1 MEREHVW
8 RVIELQPRNN
18 NNMKKLLMICII
30 SLIIIVNIYQ
40 SFAKYDTCNCKSD
53 DIFMEELKNLYK
65 EIDLLSKYD
74 IEKIKIINSMYELF
88 SIEHREDIRK
98 AIIKANI
105 RLLYK
110 NESYL
115 IEYEPYHTF
124 VMRIRKQHKPNDIME
139 YICDCSI
146 TLNHVK
152 QLLDIYKRRFNI
164 ERRRNYKL
172 NQSKKIYDGTSNHEQ
187 RLLEKSVTKNIVNL
201 LEYRPKSFITDQLVD
216 RIIYYFNYH

>member
-1 MEREHVW
+1 MVEH
-8 RVIELQPRNN
+8 IQKIINLQRRNN
-18 NNMKKLLMICII
+18 NNMKKLFII
-30 SLIIIVNIYQ
+30 FSILLIIVYVYQ
-40 SFAKYDTCNCKSD
+40 PFTNYHMCSCKRD
-53 DIFMEELKNLYK
+53 DFFIEELKNLYK
-65 EIDLLSKYD
+65 KIDLLSRYD
-74 IEKIKIINSMYELF
+74 TEKIEIINSIYESF

-98 AIIKANI
+98 AIINANI
-105 RLLYK
+105 HLLNK

-115 IEYEPYHTF
+115 VEYEPYHTF
-124 VMRIRKQHKPNDIME
+124 IMRKRKQHKPNDIME

-201 LEYRPKSFITDQLVD
+201 LEYRPKSFITDQFID
-216 RIIYYFNYH
+216 KIIYYFNYH

>member
-1 MEREHVW
+1 
-8 RVIELQPRNN
+8 
-18 NNMKKLLMICII
+18 
-30 SLIIIVNIYQ
+30 
-40 SFAKYDTCNCKSD
+40 
-53 DIFMEELKNLYK
+53 MEELKNLYK

-74 IEKIKIINSMYELF
+74 IEKIEIINSMYESF

-124 VMRIRKQHKPNDIME
+124 VMRIRKHHKPNDIME

-152 QLLDIYKRRFNI
+152 QLLDIYKRRLNI

-172 NQSKKIYDGTSNHEQ
+172 NQSKKIYDGTSDHER

-201 LEYRPKSFITDQLVD
+201 LEYQPKSFITDQLVD
-216 RIIYYFNYH
+216 RIIYDFNYH

>member
-8 RVIELQPRNN
+8 RIIELQPKNN

-30 SLIIIVNIYQ
+30 SPIIIVNVYQ
-40 SFAKYDTCNCKSD
+40 PFAKYDTCNCKRD
-53 DIFMEELKNLYK
+53 NIFMEELKNLYK

-74 IEKIKIINSMYELF
+74 IEKIKIINSMYESF

-152 QLLDIYKRRFNI
+152 QLLDIYKRRLNI

-172 NQSKKIYDGTSNHEQ
+172 NQSKKIFDGTSDHER

-201 LEYRPKSFITDQLVD
+201 LEYRPKSFITDQFVD